1 MTKSILFRTLGSLMF
16 LGLLIEI
23 LLIVFNCSFIKDIS
37 FNFVI
42 FQSLVL
48 LVFQGISVLFNN
60 ESDNKN
66 SYDTG
71 LNIAFFALGI
81 VALFLFIFYK

>member
-1 MTKSILFRTLGSLMF
+1 MTKSIFVRILGSLIF

-23 LLIVFNCSFIKDIS
+23 LLFLFNCSSIKDIS
-37 FNFVI
+37 FNFVV

-48 LVFQGISVLFNN
+48 LVFQGILILFNN

-71 LNIAFFALGI
+71 LTISFFTLGI
-81 VALFLFIFYK
+81 GALFLFIFYK